1 MGLIDPIIWLRGLK
15 RDSVGPILILKGAD
29 MSDITM
35 ISIGIC
41 VVILSVALAKLND
54 KVDRHIRKF
63 RKFEDALKK
72 NATGKVNDPSGHQN
86 QREYAKR

>member
-1 MGLIDPIIWLRGLK
+1 MVERPKAHLYKTDINI
-15 RDSVGPILILKGAD
+15 KGAN
-29 MSDITM
+29 MADITM
-35 ISIGIC
+35 ITIGVC

-63 RKFEDALKK
+63 RKFEDALRK
-72 NATGKVNDPSGHQN
+72 NATGKVNDASNYQN

>member
-1 MGLIDPIIWLRGLK
+1 MADRPKAPLR
-15 RDSVGPILILKGAD
+15 RTDINLKGAG
-29 MSDITM
+29 MTDITM
-35 ISIGIC
+35 ITIGVC

-63 RKFEDALKK
+63 RKFEDALRK
-72 NATGKVNDPSGHQN
+72 NATGQVNNASTHQN